1 MLANQEEDIEEGPMG
16 NQSIKRGKRP
26 GNKLQLASIFI

>member
-1 MLANQEEDIEEGPMG
+1 MLANQEKKIEKGPIG

-26 GNKLQLASIFI
+26 GNKLQLASIYI